1 MKISLGAKDV
11 SHRYAGRPVLDGVS
25 FSVREGE
32 FFIVIGP
39 NGSGKTTLVKAISGT
54 LRPDRGQ
61 IEVLGR
67 PIRSYSGKALA
78 RKVAMVTQTP
88 SANIPFTVAE
98 VVLMGRSPHLSL
110 CALETRKDLGLAER
124 AMSFTNVE
132 HLAARRFDQLS
143 AGERQRVLISV
154 AICREPRIIVLDE
167 PTSALDLAHQVQVMD
182 LLERL
187 RREEKVTV
195 IMVSHDLNLAALYA
209 DNLLLL
215 KDGAVV
221 STGTPHEVLT
231 FQTLEKAYGCVL
243 LVDENPLK
251 KVPRIT
257 LVPHALAC
265 ETNISGTPV
274 PKPPG

>member
-1 MKISLGAKDV
+1 MKISLAAKDV
-11 SHRYAGRPVLDGVS
+11 SHRYAGRSVLEGVS

-39 NGSGKTTLVKAISGT
+39 NGSGKTTLAKAISGT
-54 LRPDRGQ
+54 LKPDRGE

-67 PIRSYSGKALA
+67 PIGSYSGKGLA
-78 RKVAMVTQTP
+78 RKVALVTQTP
-88 SANIPFTVAE
+88 PANIPFTVAE

-110 CALETRKDLGLAER
+110 CALETRKDRELAER

-132 HLAARRFDQLS
+132 HLAGRRFDQLS

-187 RREEKVTV
+187 RCEEKVTI

-221 STGTPHEVLT
+221 SAGTPHEVLT

-257 LVPHALAC
+257 LVPHSLAC
-265 ETNISGTPV
+265 ETNLSA
-274 PKPPG
+274 KPLS